1 MFQNLHRVLS
11 GMLALL
17 MLAVLALPATAQA
30 QQAWIPAFNAA
41 THVYVDPALENH
53 PTAPIDF
60 KGMSREV
67 EALQKAHG
75 LQVFIVATQ
84 RDYDLNR
91 AGPAPQLVNDVQA
104 AWTGRP
110 GFPHNDFLLVVW
122 VRHATNTQ
130 KGSVAAYS
138 GSKLVSYGFD
148 AATWNDANGPVKS
161 ALRQHMP
168 GNPYGALVQVVKNV
182 NTRVDQTIAGREQ
195 AERDRVARAEQAER
209 DRVARAEQAERDRI
223 ANAERAER
231 DRIAAQQQA
240 IEDAERAKQMQFY
253 AAVGIPSALVIG
265 LLIFLTVTFRRKKAA
280 AQEILEARRTELQ
293 NAGHWYTQLEEAYL
307 GFLKRQT
314 DWQKRFDPKGK
325 TAKEFGEAIKWY
337 AELTTRK
344 LAAADM
350 FERAET
356 SFNGARWPLWSG
368 LDKAIAIL
376 STEEVTVSDK
386 VLSIEEAD
394 LFKGLVEEKKYAPA
408 DLLKDMEEL
417 FKKTNSALAKI
428 KKSMEGSEQNR
439 KDIVELLK
447 KVDELKGKLPESKL
461 TFDPYQA
468 RYDLIAK
475 ERDEAL
481 AKVDADPLAAY
492 EGTEKVERDIEALCA
507 DMEKAIEIKAQLI
520 GTENEIE
527 GAEKRAKEVRGQKA
541 GYAYPA
547 EDKGKTVEVPADAK
561 ENFLLSEN
569 GNNPDSKTTE
579 AREHLQ
585 KAHTAVGAGRLAEA
599 QEEKSRASEAAA
611 AALQVVATVLAAK
624 KYVEGFVPTARVN
637 HKSLGKERPAADDS
651 VIALKKEF
659 IEKNYAGQPAKAT
672 NAKATDEATP
682 AKFDAVQAAYF
693 RQDFVSAK
701 EQIDAANTAV
711 QYARGGLA
719 EIHARLKELRD
730 LRDHAKR
737 VTAANSNFADT
748 LKSKLDTEKFTTS
761 AATDRTFA
769 GLLPVLTTQKGDV
782 AKDITDWPVAAAAA
796 DKMAIDLKSVD
807 TAIDNEKKAYQVAG
821 QRIDAVSAAIDEAA
835 RVVEHDDVRQPARS
849 KLSDAR
855 QVLTQL
861 QQAYRVAKSD
871 WKALAAQADQK
882 MTVANEAKSLAEA
895 DRRLAREVRSE
906 IDSVETRIESL
917 RIRSWVQTA
926 SWGGYSQVITIPITL
941 DLHSA
946 NSYVRQANSELR
958 NRNYEGARDAIR
970 RADSAADSAEAW
982 ANQQLALAIQE
993 QIARWQAI
1001 EAEKERIRQE
1011 EERKR
1016 QEEAAKRQ
1024 REEDERRR
1032 REEEDRRR
1040 NEPPSGGGGG
1050 WSPPSGGG
1058 DTSSPP
1064 SGGGDY

>member
-17 MLAVLALPATAQA
+17 MLAVLALPGTAQA
-30 QQAWIPAFNAA
+30 QQSPTWLPAFDAA
-41 THVYVDPALENH
+41 THVYVDPALQNH
-53 PTAPIDF
+53 PTAPVDF
-60 KGMSREV
+60 KGLSREV
-67 EALQKAHG
+67 EALQKVHG
-75 LQVFIVATQ
+75 LQVYIVATQ
-84 RDYDLNR
+84 SNYDISR
-91 AGPAPQLVNDVQA
+91 PGPAPNYVNQVQS
-104 AWTGRP
+104 AWSGRS
-110 GFPHNDFLLVVW
+110 GYPHNDALVIVW
-122 VRHATNTQ
+122 VRNTDNTQ
-130 KGSVAAYS
+130 KMSVAAYS

-148 AATWNDANGPVKS
+148 HNVWSDPNGPLRS
-161 ALRQHMP
+161 ALKQHMP
-168 GNPYGALVQVVKNV
+168 GNPHAGLVQIVQNV
-182 NTRVDQTIAGREQ
+182 NTKVTQTIASRAQ
-195 AERDRVARAEQAER
+195 AEKDRIARAEQAER
-209 DRVARAEQAERDRI
+209 DRVARAEQD
-223 ANAERAER
+223 ER
-231 DRIAAQQQA
+231 DRIAAQQRA
-240 IEDAERAKQMQFY
+240 IEDAENAKQMQFY
-253 AAVGIPSALVIG
+253 AAIGIPSALVIG
-265 LLIFLTVTFRRKKAA
+265 LLIFLTLTFRRKKAA
-280 AQEILEARRTELQ
+280 AQEVLEARRTELQ
-293 NAGHWYTQLEEAYL
+293 NAGHWYVQLEEAYL

-350 FERAET
+350 FARAES

-417 FKKTNSALAKI
+417 FKKTNTALAKI

-447 KVDELKGKLPESKL
+447 KVDELKGKLPASKL
-461 TFDPYQA
+461 TFEPYQA
-468 RYDLIAK
+468 RYDQIAK
-475 ERDEAL
+475 ERDDAL
-481 AKVDADPLAAY
+481 AKVDADPLAAF

-527 GAEKRAKEVRGQKA
+527 GAEKRVKEVRGQKA
-541 GYAYPA
+541 GYAYPS
-547 EDKGKTVEVPADAK
+547 EEKGKTVEVPADAK

-569 GNNPDSKTTE
+569 GNNPDAKTTE
-579 AREHLQ
+579 AREHLT

-611 AALQVVATVLAAK
+611 AARKVVDTVLAAK
-624 KYVEGFVPTARVN
+624 KYVEGFVPTARAN

-659 IEKNYAGQPAKAT
+659 LEKNYAGQPGKAATAKT
-672 NAKATDEATP
+672 TDEATP

-701 EQIDAANTAV
+701 EQIDAANASV
-711 QYARGGLA
+711 GYARNGLA
-719 EIHARLKELRD
+719 EIHARLKELRE
-730 LRDHAKR
+730 LRDHAKS
-737 VTAANSNFADT
+737 VTAANNVTAKT
-748 LKSKLDTEKFTTS
+748 LKSKLETEKFTTS
-761 AATDRTFA
+761 AATDRA
-769 GLLPVLTTQKGDV
+769 YAALLQPLQAQTSDV
-782 AKDITDWPVAAAAA
+782 AKDITDWPAAAQTA

-807 TAIDNEKKAYQVAG
+807 SAIDNEKKAYALAG

-835 RVVEHDDVRQPARS
+835 RVVEHDDVRQPART

-855 QVLTQL
+855 KVLGEL
-861 QQAYRVAKSD
+861 QASYRVAKSD
-871 WKALAAQADQK
+871 WKALAAQADSK
-882 MTVANEAKSLAEA
+882 LTVANEAKSLAEA

-906 IDSVETRIESL
+906 IDSVETRIDSL
-917 RIRSWVQTA
+917 RIRSWTQTA
-926 SWGGYSQVITIPITL
+926 SWGGYSQVLTIPIQL
-941 DLHSA
+941 DLGTA

-958 NRNYEGARDAIR
+958 QRNYESARDFIR
-970 RADSAADSAEAW
+970 RADSAADSAEQW

-993 QIARWQAI
+993 QIRKWQEI
-1001 EAEKERIRQE
+1001 E
-1011 EERKR
+1011 EEKR
-1016 QEEAAKRQ
+1016 R
-1024 REEDERRR
+1024 REEEDRRR

-1040 NEPPSGGGGG
+1040 REEEDRRRREEEDRNRPSGGGDSGG
-1050 WSPPSGGG
+1050 SSPSGGGDSSPPPSGGG
-1058 DTSSPP
+1058 DV
-1064 SGGGDY
+1064 